1 LLHDH
6 YREKPMK
13 SPFPGMDPYLE
24 QFWRDVHA
32 RLIIY
37 SCDQL
42 QDQLPEDLYA
52 RVEER
57 IVLEC
62 GEPLR
67 EARYPD
73 VRVVEYPHGGL
84 AGASAEAGV
93 AVAEPVRVHYAPE
106 AITETYIEIIDAGT
120 GQRVITV
127 IEFLSLSNKYPGDG
141 QDQFRRKQEDLRHGK
156 VSLAE
161 IDLLR
166 GGQRALSL
174 PAPNIPVGLRTTYQV
189 CVRRGWEADIYEIYP
204 APLRERLPV
213 IRIPLRQTDADARL
227 DLQALLDQAYR
238 NGRYH
243 SIDYRVAAQ
252 PPLEGPD
259 GLWADQL
266 LRQAGKR

>member
-1 LLHDH
+1 
-6 YREKPMK
+6 MK

-42 QDQLPEDLYA
+42 QNQLPDDLYA

-57 IVLEC
+57 IVLESS
-62 GEPLR
+62 ELAPVV
-67 EARYPD
+67 RYPD

-84 AGASAEAGV
+84 SSPFAQSGI
-93 AVAEPVRVHYAPE
+93 AVAEPVRIHYALEP
-106 AITETYIEIIDAGT
+106 ITETYIEIIDAGT
-120 GQRVITV
+120 GQRVVTV
-127 IEFLSLSNKYPGDG
+127 IEFLSLSNKFPGDG
-141 QDQFRRKQEDLRHGK
+141 RDQYRRKQDELRRSG

-166 GGQRALSL
+166 AGQRTLSL
-174 PAPNIPVGLRTTYQV
+174 PVSSIPVELRTTYQV
-189 CVRRGWEADIYEIYP
+189 CVRRGWEAGMYEIYP
-204 APLRERLPV
+204 VPLRDRLAV
-213 IRIPLRQTDADARL
+213 IRIPLRQTDEDARL
-227 DLQALLDQAYR
+227 DLQALIIQAYQ

-243 SIDYRVAAQ
+243 KFDYRAAAD
-252 PPLEGPD
+252 PPLEGLD

-266 LRQAGKR
+266 LHQVGKR

>member
-1 LLHDH
+1 
-6 YREKPMK
+6 MK

-42 QDQLPEDLYA
+42 QNQLPEDLYA

-62 GEPLR
+62 GEPVPL
-67 EARYPD
+67 ARYPD

-84 AGASAEAGV
+84 SSASSDGGV
-93 AVAEPVRVHYAPE
+93 AVAQPVRIQYAPE
-106 AITETYIEIIDAGT
+106 PTTETYIEIIDAGT
-120 GQRVITV
+120 GQRVVTV
-127 IEFLSLSNKYPGDG
+127 IEFLSLSNKFPGDG
-141 QDQFRRKQEDLRHGK
+141 RDQYRRKQEELRQAK

-166 GGQRALSL
+166 AGQRALSL
-174 PAPNIPVGLRTTYQV
+174 PASSIPTELRTTYQV
-189 CVRRGWEADIYEIYP
+189 CVRRGWETSMYEIYP
-204 APLRERLPV
+204 VPMRDRLPV
-213 IRIPLRQTDADARL
+213 IRIPLRQTDEDARL
-227 DLQALLDQAYR
+227 DLQVLINQAYQ

-243 SIDYRVAAQ
+243 SIDYRAAAD
-252 PPLEGPD
+252 PPLEGLD
-259 GLWADQL
+259 EHWADQL
-266 LRQAGKR
+266 LHQIGKR